1 MKIYFNIFL
10 KSLAVVIG
18 CLFLLWIGI
27 NKWIV
32 FFMGVIGWVDFI
44 IFDINNIDT
53 QHKKDKWEN
62 NKNVFR

>member
-1 MKIYFNIFL
+1 MSFNIFL

-18 CLFLLWIGI
+18 SLFLLWIGI

-44 IFDINNIDT
+44 IFDINNIDI
-53 QHKKDKWEN
+53 QHKKDKREN